1 MKRKKLRK
9 MKRRRMLKIK
19 TLRLA
24 MPLIEISKL
33 LIKQELKL
41 SKQLFPKN
49 PVKKIL
55 VMMSLPAL
63 RKLQMKHL
71 QMKRQESLLTTT
83 KEEVPLQLPETP

>member
-1 MKRKKLRK
+1 
-9 MKRRRMLKIK
+9 
-19 TLRLA
+19 

-33 LIKQELKL
+33 LIKQELML